1 MGRQTGRFRNI
12 LRSAGL
18 PAVAIVIMAF
28 FGYNAVLGPNG
39 IIAMKDVSQ
48 EVGTRT
54 AEYHKL
60 DKQRAELRN
69 RVNLLDPKKGAELL
83 AQQFLDQIGV
93 GALFGVEQV
102 DAVAQFGALL
112 VELVIFG

>member
-54 AEYHKL
+54 AEYQQL
-60 DKQRAELRN
+60 DKKRAELRN
-69 RVNLLDPKKGAELL
+69 RVNLLDPHKGADPDLVEELL
-83 AQQFLDQIGV
+83 RKQL
-93 GALFGVEQV
+93 GAARSDEVVVKLK
-102 DAVAQFGALL
+102 
-112 VELVIFG
+112 

>member
-54 AEYHKL
+54 AEYQQL
-60 DKQRAELRN
+60 DKKRAELRN
-69 RVNLLDPKKGAELL
+69 RVNLLDPKKGADPDLVEELL
-83 AQQFLDQIGV
+83 RKQL
-93 GALFGVEQV
+93 GAARSDEVVVKLK
-102 DAVAQFGALL
+102 
-112 VELVIFG
+112 